1 MKISVIIPTYNEENY
16 LARCIESVRA
26 QNYPAEI
33 IVSDGGSE
41 DGTLAIAQN
50 FSANP
55 VTIGERNLGKQLNSA
70 AAKANGEVILFLH
83 ADSL

>member
-26 QNYPAEI
+26 QTFPAEI

-41 DGTLAIAQN
+41 GSTLAIAHCGLCWPIAWDTLWKKSEKNITAGKAASQN
-50 FSANP
+50 D
-55 VTIGERNLGKQLNSA
+55 
-70 AAKANGEVILFLH
+70 ILYN
-83 ADSL
+83 